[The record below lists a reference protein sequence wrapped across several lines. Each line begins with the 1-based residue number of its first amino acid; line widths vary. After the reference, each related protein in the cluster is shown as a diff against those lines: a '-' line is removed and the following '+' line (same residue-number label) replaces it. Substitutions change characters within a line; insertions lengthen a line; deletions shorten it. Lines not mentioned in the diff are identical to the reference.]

1 MSSHLTTMNKM
12 LTMADLRGPL
22 LNGYHL
28 VLDLGQLLLE
38 GALDFPCACNDSRSK
53 PQQQELRKH
62 TELT

>member
-1 MSSHLTTMNKM
+1 MNKM

-22 LNGYHL
+22 LNGCHL
-28 VLDLGQLLLE
+28 VLVLSQHLLE
-38 GALDFPCACNDSRSK
+38 GAFDFLGTCSDSTLK